1 MNVLPNEEELM
12 VKNAAREFL
21 EAECPPSLARA
32 IEQDERGYSVELWEQ
47 MASLGWFGISLPES
61 YGGGGLPVSYLA
73 LILEE
78 CGRAIAPVPFHSTA
92 TAALAVARYG
102 SDEQKQAIL
111 PRVARGD
118 LIMTWAVQEQD
129 PRMRSDAI
137 QCRGEVEGDSLV
149 ISGVK
154 HFVDN
159 FAAAELMVMAVRTA
173 APSLH
178 GSAGDESASAG
189 SAEGSAGITLAVVP
203 CNAAGITE
211 TRLTTLAK
219 DSQSKLTLDGVRI
232 PLSNVIGAVNDGWP
246 ATSDMLDTGTALL
259 CAQIIGA
266 ARKDAEM
273 AIEYAKNRVAFG
285 RPLAGFQ
292 SIQHLCADMLVWVD
306 GAQLLTYEAL
316 WKLDAG
322 LPYNVEVSQAKAF
335 TNDKCQATVR
345 SSQQIHGGIGFMMEF
360 DLHLWY
366 RRVTA
371 WTMRLGTSFEHRAR
385 VARALLDQPGPV
397 RLGMN
402 LEAVA

>member
-1 MNVLPNEEELM
+1 MNVLPTEEELM

-21 EAECPPSLARA
+21 DAECPPSLARA

-47 MASLGWFGISLPES
+47 MASLGWFGISLPEA
-61 YGGGGLPVSYLA
+61 YGGGGLPVTYLG

-92 TAALAVARYG
+92 TAALAVANHG
-102 SDEQKQAIL
+102 SDDQKQSIL
-111 PRVARGD
+111 HRAARGD
-118 LIMTWAVQEQD
+118 LIMTWAAQEQD
-129 PRMRSDAI
+129 PRLRADAI
-137 QCRGEVEGDSLV
+137 QCRGEVDGDSLV
-149 ISGVK
+149 INGVK

-159 FAAAELMVMAVRTA
+159 FAAAELVVMAVRTA
-173 APSLH
+173 APS
-178 GSAGDESASAG
+178 DD
-189 SAEGSAGITLAVVP
+189 SAGITLVIVP
-203 CNAAGITE
+203 ANSAGITE

-219 DSQSKLTLDGVRI
+219 DSQSKIALDNVRV
-232 PLSNVIGAVNDGWP
+232 PLSNVIGEVNDGWP
-246 ATSDMLDTGTALL
+246 AAREMLDTGTALL
-259 CAQIIGA
+259 CTQIIGA

-285 RPLAGFQ
+285 RPIAGFQ
-292 SIQHLCADMLVWVD
+292 SIQHLCADMIVWVD

-322 LPYNVEVSQAKAF
+322 LPYSVEVSQAKAF

-385 VARALLDQPGPV
+385 VARALLDQPGQV

-402 LEAVA
+402 IEAVA

>member
-21 EAECPPSLARA
+21 EAECSPDLARA
-32 IEQDERGYSVELWEQ
+32 IEQDERGYSVELWEK

-61 YGGGGLPVSYLA
+61 YGGGGLPVAYLG

-92 TAALAVARYG
+92 TAALAVARHG
-102 SDEQKQAIL
+102 SAEQQQSIL

-118 LIMTWAVQEQD
+118 LIMTWAAQEQD
-129 PRMRSDAI
+129 PRLRADAI
-137 QCRGEVEGDSLV
+137 QCRGEVDGDSLA
-149 ISGVK
+149 ISGIK

-173 APSLH
+173 APS
-178 GSAGDESASAG
+178 DDN
-189 SAEGSAGITLAVVP
+189 AGITLVIVP
-203 CNAAGITE
+203 TNAAGITE

-219 DSQSKLTLDGVRI
+219 DSQSKLELDGVRV
-232 PLSNVIGAVNDGWP
+232 PLSNVIGEVNQGWP
-246 ATSDMLDTGTALL
+246 AASDMLDIGTALL
-259 CAQIIGA
+259 CAQITGA

-273 AIEYAKNRVAFG
+273 AIDYAKNRVAFG
-285 RPLAGFQ
+285 RPIAGFQ
-292 SIQHLCADMLVWVD
+292 SIQHLCADMIVWTD

-316 WKLDAG
+316 WKLDSG
-322 LPYNVEVSQAKAF
+322 LPFGVEVSQAKAF

-385 VARALLDQPGPV
+385 VARALLDQPGQV

-402 LEAVA
+402 LQPVG

>member
-1 MNVLPNEEELM
+1 MNVLPSEEELM

-21 EAECPPSLARA
+21 DAECPPSLARA
-32 IEQDERGYSVELWEQ
+32 IEQDERGYSVALWEK
-47 MASLGWFGISLPES
+47 MAALGWFGISLPEA
-61 YGGGGLPVSYLA
+61 YGGGGLPVTYLG

-78 CGRAIAPVPFHSTA
+78 CGRAIAPVPLHSTA
-92 TAALAVARYG
+92 TAALAVASHG
-102 SDEQKQAIL
+102 TAAQQADIL

-118 LIMTWAVQEQD
+118 LIMTWAAQEAD
-129 PRMRSDAI
+129 PRLRADAI
-137 QCRGEVEGDSLV
+137 QCRGEVDGDSMV
-149 ISGVK
+149 ITGVK

-159 FAAAELMVMAVRTA
+159 FAAAELVVMAVRTA
-173 APSLH
+173 APSADH
-178 GSAGDESASAG
+178 
-189 SAEGSAGITLAVVP
+189 AGITLVIVP
-203 CNAAGITE
+203 TRAAGISE

-219 DSQSKLTLDGVRI
+219 DSQSKLTLDGVRV
-232 PLSNVIGAVNDGWP
+232 PLSNVIGEIHRGWP
-246 ATSDMLDTGTALL
+246 AASAMLDTGAALL

-285 RPLAGFQ
+285 RPIAGFQ
-292 SIQHLCADMLVWVD
+292 SIQHLCADMIVWVD

-322 LPYNVEVSQAKAF
+322 LPYGVEVSQAKAF
-335 TNDKCQATVR
+335 TNDKCQAAVR

-402 LEAVA
+402 LAPVP

>member
-21 EAECPPSLARA
+21 AAECPPSLPRA
-32 IEQDERGYSVELWEQ
+32 IEQDERGYSVELWEK
-47 MASLGWFGISLPES
+47 MAALGWFGISLPES
-61 YGGGGLPVSYLA
+61 YGGGGLPVTYLG

-92 TAALAVARYG
+92 TAALAVARHG
-102 SDEQKQAIL
+102 SDEQQQSIL
-111 PRVARGD
+111 PRIARGD
-118 LIMTWAVQEQD
+118 LIMTWAAQEQD
-129 PRMRSDAI
+129 PRLRADAV
-137 QCRGEVEGDSLV
+137 QCRAEVDGDSLV
-149 ISGVK
+149 ITGIK

-159 FAAAELMVMAVRTA
+159 FSAAELMVTAVRTA
-173 APSLH
+173 APT
-178 GSAGDESASAG
+178 DDN
-189 SAEGSAGITLAVVP
+189 AGITLVIVP
-203 CNAAGITE
+203 TNSAGITE

-219 DSQSKLTLDGVRI
+219 DSQSKLALDGVRV
-232 PLSNVIGAVNDGWP
+232 PLGNVIGVVNQGWP
-246 ATSDMLDTGTALL
+246 AASDMLDVGTALL
-259 CAQIIGA
+259 CAQITGA

-273 AIEYAKNRVAFG
+273 AIDYAKNRVAFG
-285 RPLAGFQ
+285 RPIAGFQ
-292 SIQHLCADMLVWVD
+292 SIQHLCADMIVWTD

-322 LPYNVEVSQAKAF
+322 LPFGVEVSQAKAF

-402 LEAVA
+402 LQPVG

>member
-1 MNVLPNEEELM
+1 MNVLPSEEELM

-118 LIMTWAVQEQD
+118 LIMTWAAQERD

-159 FAAAELMVMAVRTA
+159 FSAAELMVMAVRTA
-173 APSLH
+173 AP
-178 GSAGDESASAG
+178 ADD
-189 SAEGSAGITLAVVP
+189 SAGITLVIVP
-203 CNAAGITE
+203 TNSAGIAE

-219 DSQSKLTLDGVRI
+219 DSQSKLALDGVRV
-232 PLSNVIGAVNDGWP
+232 PLSDVIGEVNGGWP

-285 RPLAGFQ
+285 RPIAGFQ
-292 SIQHLCADMLVWVD
+292 SIQHLCADMIVWVD

-316 WKLDAG
+316 WKLDSG
-322 LPYNVEVSQAKAF
+322 LPYSVEVSQAKAF

-385 VARALLDQPGPV
+385 VARALLDQPGQV

>member
-1 MNVLPNEEELM
+1 MNVLPSEEELM

-21 EAECPPSLARA
+21 EAECPPSLART
-32 IEQDERGYSVELWEQ
+32 IEQDERGYSVALWEK
-47 MASLGWFGISLPES
+47 MAALGWFGISLPEA
-61 YGGGGLPVSYLA
+61 YGGGGLPVTYLG

-78 CGRAIAPVPFHSTA
+78 CGRAIAPVPLHSTA
-92 TAALAVARYG
+92 TAALAVASHG
-102 SDEQKQAIL
+102 APAQQADIL

-118 LIMTWAVQEQD
+118 LIMTWAAQEAD
-129 PRMRSDAI
+129 PRLRPDAI
-137 QCRGEVEGDSLV
+137 QCRGEVDGDSLV
-149 ISGVK
+149 ITGVK

-159 FAAAELMVMAVRTA
+159 FAAAELVVMAVRTA
-173 APSLH
+173 APSADH
-178 GSAGDESASAG
+178 
-189 SAEGSAGITLAVVP
+189 AGITLVIVP
-203 CNAAGITE
+203 TRAACISE

-219 DSQSKLTLDGVRI
+219 DSQSKLTLDGVRV
-232 PLSNVIGAVNDGWP
+232 PLTNVIGEIHQGWP
-246 ATSDMLDTGTALL
+246 AASAMLDTGAALL

-273 AIEYAKNRVAFG
+273 AIDYAKNRVAFG
-285 RPLAGFQ
+285 RPIAGFQ
-292 SIQHLCADMLVWVD
+292 SIQHLCADMIVWVD

-322 LPYNVEVSQAKAF
+322 LPYGVEVSQAKAF
-335 TNDKCQATVR
+335 TNDKCQAAVR

-402 LEAVA
+402 LAPVP

>member
-1 MNVLPNEEELM
+1 MNVLPSEEELM

-21 EAECPPSLARA
+21 EAECPASLAREV
-32 IEQDERGYSVELWEQ
+32 EQDERGYSLELWEK
-47 MASLGWFGISLPES
+47 MASLGWFGISLPET
-61 YGGGGLPVSYLA
+61 YGGGGLPVSYLG
-73 LILEE
+73 LIIEE

-92 TAALAVARYG
+92 TAAMAVAKFG
-102 SDEQKQAIL
+102 TEQQKEAIL
-111 PRVARGD
+111 PRVARGE

-129 PRMRSDAI
+129 PRLRADVL
-137 QCRGEVEGDSLV
+137 QCRGEVDGDSLV
-149 ISGVK
+149 ITGGK

-159 FAAAELMVMAVRTA
+159 FSAAELMVMAVRT
-173 APSLH
+173 
-178 GSAGDESASAG
+178 GAS
-189 SAEGSAGITLAVVP
+189 SDDNAGITLAIVP
-203 CNAAGITE
+203 TDTAGVSE

-219 DSQSKLTLDGVRI
+219 DSQSKLNLDGVRV
-232 PLSNVIGAVNDGWP
+232 PVSNVIGEVNQGWP
-246 ATSDMLDTGTALL
+246 ATQAMLDIGTALL
-259 CAQIIGA
+259 CTQIVGA

-316 WKLDAG
+316 WKIDQG
-322 LPYNVEVSQAKAF
+322 LPYSVEVSQAKAF

-371 WTMRLGTSFEHRAR
+371 WTMRLGTSFEHRSR
-385 VARALLDQPGPV
+385 VARALLDQPGKV

-402 LEAVA
+402 LEPVA

>member
-1 MNVLPNEEELM
+1 MNVLPSEEELM

-21 EAECPPSLARA
+21 EAECPASLAREV
-32 IEQDERGYSVELWEQ
+32 EQDERGYSLELWEK
-47 MASLGWFGISLPES
+47 MASLGWFGISLPEA
-61 YGGGGLPVSYLA
+61 YGGGGLPVSYLG
-73 LILEE
+73 LIIEE

-92 TAALAVARYG
+92 TAAMAVAKFG
-102 SDEQKQAIL
+102 TEQQQEAIL
-111 PRVARGD
+111 PRVARGE

-129 PRMRSDAI
+129 PRLRADVI
-137 QCRGEVEGDSLV
+137 QCRGEVDGDSLV
-149 ISGVK
+149 ISGGK

-159 FAAAELMVMAVRTA
+159 FSAAELMVMAVRTG
-173 APSLH
+173 APS
-178 GSAGDESASAG
+178 DDN
-189 SAEGSAGITLAVVP
+189 AGITLAIVP
-203 CNAAGITE
+203 TDAAGISE

-219 DSQSKLTLDGVRI
+219 DSQSKLNLDGVRV
-232 PLSNVIGAVNDGWP
+232 PLSNVIGEVNQGWP
-246 ATSDMLDTGTALL
+246 PTQAMLDIGTALL
-259 CAQIIGA
+259 CTQIVGA

-316 WKLDAG
+316 WKIDEG
-322 LPYNVEVSQAKAF
+322 LPYSVEVSQAKAF

-371 WTMRLGTSFEHRAR
+371 WTMRLGTSFEHRSR
-385 VARALLDQPGPV
+385 VARALLDQPGKV

-402 LEAVA
+402 LEPVA

>member
-21 EAECPPSLARA
+21 EAECSPDLARA
-32 IEQDERGYSVELWEQ
+32 IEQDERGYSVELWEK

-61 YGGGGLPVSYLA
+61 YGGGGLPVAYLG

-92 TAALAVARYG
+92 TAALAVARHG
-102 SDEQKQAIL
+102 SAEQQQSIL

-118 LIMTWAVQEQD
+118 LIMTWAAQEQD
-129 PRMRSDAI
+129 PRLRADAI
-137 QCRGEVEGDSLV
+137 QCRGEVDGDSLA
-149 ISGVK
+149 ISGIK

-173 APSLH
+173 APS
-178 GSAGDESASAG
+178 DDN
-189 SAEGSAGITLAVVP
+189 AGITLVIVP
-203 CNAAGITE
+203 TNVAGITE

-219 DSQSKLTLDGVRI
+219 DSQSKLELDGVRV
-232 PLSNVIGAVNDGWP
+232 PLSNVIGEVNQGWP
-246 ATSDMLDTGTALL
+246 AASDMLDIGTALL
-259 CAQIIGA
+259 CAQITGA

-273 AIEYAKNRVAFG
+273 AIDYAKNRVAFG
-285 RPLAGFQ
+285 RPIAGFQ
-292 SIQHLCADMLVWVD
+292 SIQHLCADMIVWTD

-316 WKLDAG
+316 WKLDSG
-322 LPYNVEVSQAKAF
+322 LPFGVEVSQAKAF

-385 VARALLDQPGPV
+385 VARALLDQPGQV

-402 LEAVA
+402 LQPVG

>member
-1 MNVLPNEEELM
+1 MNVLPSEEELM

-118 LIMTWAVQEQD
+118 LIMTWAAQERD

-159 FAAAELMVMAVRTA
+159 FSAAELMVMAVRTA
-173 APSLH
+173 AP
-178 GSAGDESASAG
+178 ADD
-189 SAEGSAGITLAVVP
+189 SAGITLVIVP
-203 CNAAGITE
+203 TNSAGIAE

-219 DSQSKLTLDGVRI
+219 DSQSKLALEGVRI
-232 PLSNVIGAVNDGWP
+232 PLSDVIGEVNGGWP

-285 RPLAGFQ
+285 RPIAGFQ
-292 SIQHLCADMLVWVD
+292 SIQHLCADMIVWVD

-316 WKLDAG
+316 WKLDSG
-322 LPYNVEVSQAKAF
+322 LPYSVEVSQAKAF
-335 TNDKCQATVR
+335 TNDKCQAAVR

-385 VARALLDQPGPV
+385 VARALLDQPGQV

>member
-1 MNVLPNEEELM
+1 MNVLPSEEELM

-21 EAECPPSLARA
+21 DAECSPSLARA
-32 IEQDERGYSVELWEQ
+32 IEQDARGYSVELWEK
-47 MASLGWFGISLPES
+47 MAALGWFGISLPEA
-61 YGGGGLPVSYLA
+61 YGGGGLPVAYLG

-78 CGRAIAPVPFHSTA
+78 CGRAIAPVPLHSTA
-92 TAALAVARYG
+92 TAALAIASSG
-102 SDEQKQAIL
+102 TEQQRGDIL
-111 PRVARGD
+111 PRVARGE

-129 PRMRSDAI
+129 PRLRPDAV
-137 QCRGEVEGDSLV
+137 QCRGAVDGDSLV

-159 FAAAELMVMAVRTA
+159 YSAAELMVMAVRTA
-173 APSLH
+173 APS
-178 GSAGDESASAG
+178 ATN
-189 SAEGSAGITLAVVP
+189 AGITLAIVP
-203 CNAAGITE
+203 TNAAGITE

-219 DSQSKLTLDGVRI
+219 DSQSKLDLDGVRI
-232 PLSNVIGAVNDGWP
+232 PLTNVIGEINQGWP
-246 ATSDMLDTGTALL
+246 ATQAMLDTGTALL

-273 AIEYAKNRVAFG
+273 AIEYARNRVAFG
-285 RPLAGFQ
+285 RPIAGFQ
-292 SIQHLCADMLVWVD
+292 SIQHLCADMIVWVD

-322 LPYNVEVSQAKAF
+322 LPYGVEVSQAKAF

-385 VARALLDQPGPV
+385 VARALLDQPGIV

-402 LEAVA
+402 LEPVA

>member
-1 MNVLPNEEELM
+1 MNILPSEEELM

-21 EAECPPSLARA
+21 DAECPPSLARA

-47 MASLGWFGISLPES
+47 MASLGWFGISLPET
-61 YGGGGLPVSYLA
+61 YGGGGLPVTYLG

-92 TAALAVARYG
+92 TAALAVVNHG
-102 SDEQKQAIL
+102 SDEQKQTIL

-118 LIMTWAVQEQD
+118 LIVTWAVQERD
-129 PRMRSDAI
+129 PRLRADAV

-149 ISGVK
+149 ISGIK

-159 FAAAELMVMAVRTA
+159 FSAAEMVVMAVRTA
-173 APSLH
+173 EPTDDSV
-178 GSAGDESASAG
+178 
-189 SAEGSAGITLAVVP
+189 GITLCIVP
-203 CNAAGITE
+203 TNSAGITE

-219 DSQSKLTLDGVRI
+219 DSQSKIALDNVRI
-232 PLSNVIGAVNDGWP
+232 PLSNVIGEVNQGWP
-246 ATSDMLDTGTALL
+246 AVSEMLDTGTALL

-292 SIQHLCADMLVWVD
+292 SIQHLCADMIVAVD

-322 LPYNVEVSQAKAF
+322 LPYSVEVSQAKAF

-371 WTMRLGTSFEHRAR
+371 WTMRMGTSFEHRAR
-385 VARALLDQPGPV
+385 VARSLLAQPGRL

-402 LEAVA
+402 IEAVA

>member
-1 MNVLPNEEELM
+1 MNVLPSEEELM

-32 IEQDERGYSVELWEQ
+32 IEQDERGYSVALWEK
-47 MASLGWFGISLPES
+47 MAALGWFGISLPEAH
-61 YGGGGLPVSYLA
+61 GGGGLSVTYLG

-78 CGRAIAPVPFHSTA
+78 CGRAIAPVPLHSTA
-92 TAALAVARYG
+92 TAALAVASHG
-102 SDEQKQAIL
+102 TPAQQADIL

-118 LIMTWAVQEQD
+118 LIMTWAAQEAD
-129 PRMRSDAI
+129 PRLRPDAI
-137 QCRGEVEGDSLV
+137 QCRGEVDGDALV
-149 ISGVK
+149 ITGVK

-159 FAAAELMVMAVRTA
+159 FAAAELVVMAVRTA
-173 APSLH
+173 APS
-178 GSAGDESASAG
+178 
-189 SAEGSAGITLAVVP
+189 AEHAGITLVIVP
-203 CNAAGITE
+203 TRAAGISE

-219 DSQSKLTLDGVRI
+219 DSQSKLTLDGVRV
-232 PLSNVIGAVNDGWP
+232 PLSNVIGEIHRGWP
-246 ATSDMLDTGTALL
+246 AASAMLDTGAALL

-285 RPLAGFQ
+285 RPIAGFQ
-292 SIQHLCADMLVWVD
+292 SIQHLCADMIVWVD

-322 LPYNVEVSQAKAF
+322 LPYGVEVSQAKAF
-335 TNDKCQATVR
+335 TNDKCQAAVR

-385 VARALLDQPGPV
+385 VARALLDQPGAV

-402 LEAVA
+402 LSPVP

>member
-21 EAECPPSLARA
+21 EAECSPDLARA
-32 IEQDERGYSVELWEQ
+32 IEQDERGYSVELWEK

-61 YGGGGLPVSYLA
+61 YGGGGLPVAYLG

-92 TAALAVARYG
+92 TAALAVARHG
-102 SDEQKQAIL
+102 SAEQQQSIL

-118 LIMTWAVQEQD
+118 LIMTWAAQEQD
-129 PRMRSDAI
+129 PRLRADAI
-137 QCRGEVEGDSLV
+137 QCRGEVDGDSLA
-149 ISGVK
+149 ISGIK

-173 APSLH
+173 APS
-178 GSAGDESASAG
+178 DDN
-189 SAEGSAGITLAVVP
+189 AGITLVIVP
-203 CNAAGITE
+203 TNVSGITE

-219 DSQSKLTLDGVRI
+219 DSQSKLELDGVRV
-232 PLSNVIGAVNDGWP
+232 PLSNVIGEVNRGWP
-246 ATSDMLDTGTALL
+246 AASDMLDIGTALL
-259 CAQIIGA
+259 CAQITGA

-273 AIEYAKNRVAFG
+273 AIDYAKNRVAFG
-285 RPLAGFQ
+285 RPIAGFQ
-292 SIQHLCADMLVWVD
+292 SIQHLCADMIVWTD

-316 WKLDAG
+316 WKLDSG
-322 LPYNVEVSQAKAF
+322 LPFGVEVSQAKAF

-385 VARALLDQPGPV
+385 VARALLDQPGQV

-402 LEAVA
+402 LQPVG

>member
-1 MNVLPNEEELM
+1 MNVLPAEEELM

-21 EAECPPSLARA
+21 DAECPPSLARA
-32 IEQDERGYSVELWEQ
+32 IEQDERGYSVELWEK

-61 YGGGGLPVSYLA
+61 YGGGGLPVTYLG

-92 TAALAVARYG
+92 TAALAVAYHG
-102 SDEQKQAIL
+102 SDEQQQTIL

-129 PRMRSDAI
+129 PRLRADAI
-137 QCRGEVEGDSLV
+137 QCRGEVDGDSL
-149 ISGVK
+149 IINGVK

-159 FAAAELMVMAVRTA
+159 FSAAELMVMAVRTA
-173 APSLH
+173 APTD
-178 GSAGDESASAG
+178 A
-189 SAEGSAGITLAVVP
+189 SAGITLAIVP
-203 CNAAGITE
+203 TNAAGITE

-219 DSQSKLTLDGVRI
+219 DSQSKLNLDGVRI
-232 PLSNVIGAVNDGWP
+232 PLSNVIGEVDQGWP
-246 ATSDMLDTGTALL
+246 ATSEMLDTGTALL
-259 CAQIIGA
+259 CTQIIGA

-273 AIEYAKNRVAFG
+273 AIDYAKNRVAFG
-285 RPLAGFQ
+285 RPIAGFQ
-292 SIQHLCADMLVWVD
+292 SIQHLCADMIVWVD

-322 LPYNVEVSQAKAF
+322 LPYGVEVSQAKAF

-385 VARALLDQPGPV
+385 VARALLDQPGKV

-402 LEAVA
+402 LQPVA

>member
-1 MNVLPNEEELM
+1 MNVLPSEEELM

-21 EAECPPSLARA
+21 EAECPASLAREV
-32 IEQDERGYSVELWEQ
+32 EQDERGYSLELWEK
-47 MASLGWFGISLPES
+47 MASLGWFGISLPET
-61 YGGGGLPVSYLA
+61 YGGGGLPVSYLG
-73 LILEE
+73 LIIEE

-92 TAALAVARYG
+92 TAAMAVAKFG
-102 SDEQKQAIL
+102 TEQQKEAIL
-111 PRVARGD
+111 PRVARGE

-129 PRMRSDAI
+129 PRLRADVL
-137 QCRGEVEGDSLV
+137 QCRGEVDGDSLV
-149 ISGVK
+149 ITGGK

-159 FAAAELMVMAVRTA
+159 FSAAELMVMAVRTG
-173 APSLH
+173 APS
-178 GSAGDESASAG
+178 DDN
-189 SAEGSAGITLAVVP
+189 AGITLAIVP
-203 CNAAGITE
+203 TDTAGVSE

-219 DSQSKLTLDGVRI
+219 DSQSKLNLEGVRV
-232 PLSNVIGAVNDGWP
+232 PVSNVIGEVNQGWP
-246 ATSDMLDTGTALL
+246 ATQAMLDIGTALL
-259 CAQIIGA
+259 CTQIVGA

-316 WKLDAG
+316 WKIDQG
-322 LPYNVEVSQAKAF
+322 LPYSVEVSQAKAF

-371 WTMRLGTSFEHRAR
+371 WTMRLGTSFEHRSR
-385 VARALLDQPGPV
+385 VARALLDQPGKV

-402 LEAVA
+402 LEPVA

>member
-1 MNVLPNEEELM
+1 MNVLPSEEELM

-32 IEQDERGYSVELWEQ
+32 IEQDERGYSVALWEK
-47 MASLGWFGISLPES
+47 MAALGWFGISLPEA
-61 YGGGGLPVSYLA
+61 YGGGGLPVTYLG

-78 CGRAIAPVPFHSTA
+78 CGRAIAPVPLHSTA
-92 TAALAVARYG
+92 TAALAVASHG
-102 SDEQKQAIL
+102 TPAQQADIL

-118 LIMTWAVQEQD
+118 LIMTWAAQEQD
-129 PRMRSDAI
+129 PRLRPDAI
-137 QCRGEVEGDSLV
+137 QCRGEVDGDALV
-149 ISGVK
+149 ITGVK

-159 FAAAELMVMAVRTA
+159 FAAAELVVMAVRTA
-173 APSLH
+173 APS
-178 GSAGDESASAG
+178 
-189 SAEGSAGITLAVVP
+189 AEHAGITLVIVP
-203 CNAAGITE
+203 TRAAGISE

-219 DSQSKLTLDGVRI
+219 DSQSKLTLDGVRV
-232 PLSNVIGAVNDGWP
+232 PLSNVIGEIHRGWP
-246 ATSDMLDTGTALL
+246 AASAMLDTGAALL

-285 RPLAGFQ
+285 RPIAGFQ
-292 SIQHLCADMLVWVD
+292 SIQHLCADMIVWVD

-322 LPYNVEVSQAKAF
+322 LPYGVEVSQAKAF
-335 TNDKCQATVR
+335 TNDKCQAAVR

-385 VARALLDQPGPV
+385 VARALLDQPGTV

-402 LEAVA
+402 LAPVP

>member
-21 EAECPPSLARA
+21 AAECPPSLPRA
-32 IEQDERGYSVELWEQ
+32 IEQDERGYSVDLWEK
-47 MASLGWFGISLPES
+47 MAALGWFGISLPES
-61 YGGGGLPVSYLA
+61 HGGG

-92 TAALAVARYG
+92 TAALAVARHG
-102 SDEQKQAIL
+102 SADQQQTIL
-111 PRVARGD
+111 PRITRGD
-118 LIMTWAVQEQD
+118 LIMTWAAQEQD
-129 PRMRSDAI
+129 PRLRPDAI
-137 QCRGEVEGDSLV
+137 QCRAEVDGDSLV
-149 ISGVK
+149 ITGIK

-159 FAAAELMVMAVRTA
+159 FSAAELMVTAVRTA
-173 APSLH
+173 APT
-178 GSAGDESASAG
+178 DD
-189 SAEGSAGITLAVVP
+189 SAGITLVIVP
-203 CNAAGITE
+203 TNSAGITE

-219 DSQSKLTLDGVRI
+219 DSQSKLALDGVRV
-232 PLSNVIGAVNDGWP
+232 PLTNVIGEVNQGWP
-246 ATSDMLDTGTALL
+246 ATSDMLDVGTALL
-259 CAQIIGA
+259 CAQITGA

-273 AIEYAKNRVAFG
+273 AIDYAKNRVAFG
-285 RPLAGFQ
+285 RPIAGFQ
-292 SIQHLCADMLVWVD
+292 SIQHLCADMIVWTD

-322 LPYNVEVSQAKAF
+322 LPFGVEVSQAKAF

-385 VARALLDQPGPV
+385 VARALLDQPGEV

-402 LEAVA
+402 LHPVG